1 MRDEYLTMDKLVLVC
16 FGVGNTAGE
25 RDRTPGLVEATV
37 SGQPSAYAV
46 NVRVSAYA
54 YYAREWHDITHLGDS
69 GMNRMP
75 TPRITGQI
83 NPMPTTVRQEPDP
96 GMCRVPIAI
105 QSVQTSNKHTAAPE
119 VEISTHRQQGC
130 QT

>member
-1 MRDEYLTMDKLVLVC
+1 MHNEYLTMNELVLVC
-16 FGVGNTAGE
+16 FGIGNTAGK

-54 YYAREWHDITHLGDS
+54 SCARQWDDITHLGDS

-83 NPMPTTVRQEPDP
+83 NPIPTTVRQEPDP
-96 GMCRVPIAI
+96 GMCRVPIAM
-105 QSVQTSNKHTAAPE
+105 QSTQTSSQHTAAPE
-119 VEISTHRQQGC
+119 VEISTYRRREC
-130 QT
+130 RM

>member
-1 MRDEYLTMDKLVLVC
+1 MDKLVLVC
-16 FGVGNTAGE
+16 FGIGNTAGK

-37 SGQPSAYAV
+37 SGQPSACVV
-46 NVRVSAYA
+46 NVRVSGYA
-54 YYAREWHDITHLGDS
+54 YDARKWDDITHLGDS

-83 NPMPTTVRQEPDP
+83 NPMPTTVRHEPDP
-96 GMCRVPIAI
+96 GMCRVPIAM
-105 QSVQTSNKHTAAPE
+105 QSVQTSSQHTVAPE
-119 VEISTHRQQGC
+119 GEISTYRRRGC